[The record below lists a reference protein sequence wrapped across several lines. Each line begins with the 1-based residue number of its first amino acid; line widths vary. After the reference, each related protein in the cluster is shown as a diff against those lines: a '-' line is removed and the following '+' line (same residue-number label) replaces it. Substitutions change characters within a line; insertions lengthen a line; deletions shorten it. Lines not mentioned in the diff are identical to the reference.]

1 MNQELD
7 LELLTDACLSTSNH
21 SLGEPETHQ
30 YIPGRTLWG
39 ALATLAYRSWAF
51 TEDEA
56 FRIFHQGAVQISDAL
71 PLQSQHRSYPVPLAW
86 HEPKNTP
93 GQSLQNFALESVRK
107 HCAGDQYQGKKGG
120 WVSADRREIKV
131 ETDFSLRT
139 SVDPSGKARQGL
151 LFGLPVLRAG
161 TRFHATL
168 SGTKVDL
175 DKVLALVK
183 SQELRVGRSKNSE
196 LGLVRVKPRSQPAIR
211 LEHGAGSATT
221 VSVFCVSRC
230 VFRDPHTG
238 APTLLPKAA
247 ALGLPKDWE
256 FDSASSFV
264 RTVGVVHFNAK
275 RGRPETERF
284 AIERGS
290 VLTFRGNSTDLA
302 PVINFVT
309 SGVGEHC
316 GQGYGEVLVAPSWL
330 TQDKPFSLEPPEV
343 STESGA
349 KEPTDALFSW
359 AQQRAGQ
366 KNRAIGLYSQ
376 AQEAADQL
384 KRHRV
389 PGSQWGVVRRMAR
402 EARFQSQLATR
413 LWEDLFSEEKG
424 FLFSGK
430 RKLSE
435 SWKRAM
441 VPLKQACEGNRSEQ
455 DLPMFLEF
463 LASACMRPARESKGD
478 LS

>member
-1 MNQELD
+1 MNLELD

-39 ALATLAYRSWAF
+39 ALATLAYRSQALS
-51 TEDEA
+51 EEEA
-56 FRIFHQGAVQISDAL
+56 FRIFHQGAVRISDAL
-71 PLQSQHRSYPVPLAW
+71 PIQSNQRSYPTPLAW

-93 GQSLQNFALESVRK
+93 GQRLQNFALETVRQR
-107 HCAGDQYQGKKGG
+107 CTGEQFQGKKGG
-120 WVSADRREIKV
+120 WVSADRREVKV

-139 SVDPSGKARQGL
+139 SVDASGKARQGL

-168 SGTKVDL
+168 SGAQADL

-183 SQELRVGRSKNSE
+183 SKELRVGRSKNSE
-196 LGLVRVKPRSQPAIR
+196 LGLLRVSRRNQPVER
-211 LEHGAGSATT
+211 LKHGSGSTST

-230 VFRDPHTG
+230 IFRDPQTG
-238 APTLLPKAA
+238 APVLRPSPT
-247 ALGLPKDWE
+247 ALGLPENWE

-264 RTVGVVHFNAK
+264 RTTGVVHFNAK

-290 VLTFRGNSTDLA
+290 VLTFRGNPIDLQTIA
-302 PVINFVT
+302 SFVEN
-309 SGVGEHC
+309 GVGEHR

-330 TQDKPFSLEPPEV
+330 TDDQPFSV
-343 STESGA
+343 SLQETSSGTVVA
-349 KEPTDALFSW
+349 APTDALFLW
-359 AQQRAGQ
+359 AKQRAGQ
-366 KNRAIGLYSQ
+366 RTRSIGLYSH
-376 AQEAADQL
+376 AQEAANQL
-384 KRHRV
+384 RRYRI

-402 EARFQSQLATR
+402 EARFQPTLATR
-413 LWEDLFSEEKG
+413 LWEDLFGKDKG
-424 FLFSGK
+424 FLYSGK

-435 SWKRAM
+435 GWKRASKA
-441 VPLKQACEGNRSEQ
+441 LEEACQEKRSHH

-463 LASACMRPARESKGD
+463 LASACMRPARETKGE